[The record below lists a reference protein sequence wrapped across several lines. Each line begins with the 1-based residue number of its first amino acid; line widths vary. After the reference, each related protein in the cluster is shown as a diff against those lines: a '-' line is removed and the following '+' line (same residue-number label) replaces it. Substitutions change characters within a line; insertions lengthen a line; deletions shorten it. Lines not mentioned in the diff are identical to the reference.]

1 MQIDNEIKKL
11 VNSLSRNIDF
21 KSDLFAQLD
30 SMQFLNLIIKLEKKF
45 LIKINEKEI
54 NSHNFKN
61 IKNIVQLINDKKK

>member
-11 VNSLSRNIDF
+11 VNSLSKNIDF

-30 SMQFLNLIIKLEKKF
+30 SMQFLSLIIKLEEKF
-45 LIKINEKEI
+45 LIKISEKEI

-61 IKNIVQLINDKKK
+61 IKNIVKLINDKKE

>member
-30 SMQFLNLIIKLEKKF
+30 SMQFLNLIIKLEEKY

-54 NSHNFKN
+54 NSHNLKILKTSFN
-61 IKNIVQLINDKKK
+61 